1 MQEKVTRNCIILC
14 QNEVLKLIGISY
26 AINSCQQGNN
36 PEKLGFEPMSPHSL
50 KQFSLLAKG
59 TRSILFFA
67 IRQNIQEPLVMLVY
81 ISLQNLILFPA
92 EENFCVF
99 CFFLFFVAKT
109 KKLQHKKEPEES
121 SFVGSVA
128 PENKT
133 NLD

>member
-59 TRSILFFA
+59 TRSILFLPFDK
-67 IRQNIQEPLVMLVY
+67 
-81 ISLQNLILFPA
+81 ISRNHWPCQFLSLCRILILFPA

-99 CFFLFFVAKT
+99 CFFRFFVAKT
-109 KKLQHKKEPEES
+109 KKLKHKKEPEES
-121 SFVGSVA
+121 SFVGTVA